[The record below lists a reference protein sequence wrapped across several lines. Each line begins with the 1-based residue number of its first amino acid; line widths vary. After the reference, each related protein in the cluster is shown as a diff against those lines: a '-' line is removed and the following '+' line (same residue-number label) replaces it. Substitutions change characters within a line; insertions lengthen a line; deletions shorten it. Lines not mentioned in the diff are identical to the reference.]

1 MTLSL
6 ASMAGK
12 LYVSVIQTSLL
23 LTDIFQDDPNPNL
36 FATEIRNCAGSNV
49 ALTLWSAKVGGSF
62 HNPTAL
68 QLSDN
73 VQGQRVRTLNIP
85 VPTPSPTLGLTLQW
99 SLLSSTEDVWHILDV
114 IPNSPAD
121 AAGLLPYGDYIVGT
135 PEGNVHGEAG
145 LGELVEDFLSRTLRL
160 YVYNHEYGVTRLVT
174 ITPSRSWGGNGALG
188 CVLGF
193 GALHRL
199 PAPMNEPPAGPG
211 ETLFETARFS
221 NEESRPISSHSQSY
235 PSGTSLYQ
243 TTSNAQS
250 SDLLVP
256 ATLASPPPPPM
267 GSTPSGPPRTS
278 RKARKPAS
286 PNSAFEEYFKEGEQK
301 SKEEDSAPAAK
312 SAPPPPPKMG
322 AHPHAK
328 SPEPEAQPEESA
340 S

>member
-1 MTLSL
+1 M
-6 ASMAGK
+6 
-12 LYVSVIQTSLL
+12 
-23 LTDIFQDDPNPNL
+23 
-36 FATEIRNCAGSNV
+36 
-49 ALTLWSAKVGGSF
+49 ALTIWSAKVGRSF
-62 HNPTAL
+62 QNPAAM
-68 QLSDN
+68 QLSDLI
-73 VQGQRVRTLNIP
+73 QGQRVRTLNIP

-99 SLLSSTEDVWHILDV
+99 SPLSSTEDVWHILDV

-235 PSGTSLYQ
+235 PSGASLYQ

-256 ATLASPPPPPM
+256 ATLAAPPPPPM

-278 RKARKPAS
+278 RKVRKPAS

-312 SAPPPPPKMG
+312 SAPPPPPKMSG
-322 AHPHAK
+322 PPPVK
-328 SPEPEAQPEESA
+328 TPEPEAQPEESA